1 MFKKAV
7 IVLLLLT
14 TPFAQAR
21 AVLICAM
28 MNDRVVEKC
37 CCPGHTEHHMP
48 ATPAA
53 PDAPDASCCNVVV
66 AISDKAFAGVTSEQM
81 TLKRIAHDLPDVVMV
96 VAPVPLLTTFVVPSR
111 PPSTA
116 FDGPLAVPDR
126 LYLRTARLRL

>member
-1 MFKKAV
+1 MFRKAI

-21 AVLICAM
+21 AVLICSM

-48 ATPAA
+48 AQPAA

-66 AISDKAFAGVTSEQM
+66 AVSDKAFAGITSEQ
-81 TLKRIAHDLPDVVMV
+81 TTPKRVVHDVPDVAMMA
-96 VAPVPLLTTFVVPSR
+96 APVPLLATFIVPLR
-111 PPSTA
+111 PPSSNA
-116 FDGPLAVPDR
+116 DGLIAVPDR